1 MARTYFL
8 LPIFLDKKLPSAKRK
23 GGVYGKTYNFILLQL
38 EHRQCQEPAWP
49 ACRWDPTDRVS
60 RRMV

>member
-23 GGVYGKTYNFILLQL
+23 GGEYGETYNFILL
-38 EHRQCQEPAWP
+38 HRQCQGLAWP

-60 RRMV
+60 RRMA